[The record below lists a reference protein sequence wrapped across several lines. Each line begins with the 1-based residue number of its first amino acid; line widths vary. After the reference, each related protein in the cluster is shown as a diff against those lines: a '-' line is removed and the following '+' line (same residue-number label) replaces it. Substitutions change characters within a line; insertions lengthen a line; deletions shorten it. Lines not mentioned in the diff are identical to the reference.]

1 MGLMVKGMSAF
12 DRWLGHRS
20 RMAVSATVPK
30 LLPYPLGLNDALLPL
45 GGGAHFTLGD
55 AMEHVLVNGG
65 TGSGKTSGPLT
76 AFLGAY
82 MRAGFGGLVLTTK
95 NDDCARV
102 LALARAHGR
111 EKDVVVVNPQTMQR
125 FNFLDFEFSRE
136 GRGAGLVDN
145 AVALLMEAI
154 ENKSA
159 GGRQSS
165 DSYWI
170 EGVRRLLR
178 HSMETLRAADMKV
191 SMWGIKNIIDGMPQF
206 SDAKNG
212 PEFPQDS
219 FLLHCLNR
227 AEELGAETRHLR
239 QYWLQETARKGASRQ
254 VAGVVSTFS
263 GMADPFLHGVMAD
276 LFASEHENLYSPEWC
291 RVGTILI
298 LDLPVSEYGEVGR
311 TAQLIMKKVFI
322 DTLLRRQGLEPGE
335 VPCFLVCDE
344 YQFLATASDAKLL
357 QAGRSSCVGAL
368 CLTQNINNLY
378 AAMGD
383 GGGAQHRAH
392 ATLSYFQTL
401 VFCQNGD
408 KFTNEWASDTIGRT
422 LVRRY
427 NGSTSS
433 GTSESWSDNW
443 GVSSGYSSSQQG
455 GSHSR
460 NRSSGSSYSLS
471 GNTGMSH
478 GWGEQ
483 EAHQV
488 MPVTFTQLA
497 SGGPRNRYQVQTIV
511 FKPGKRFPPRGL
523 PYMGVT
529 FRQR

>member
-1 MGLMVKGMSAF
+1 MGLMVKSLSAF
-12 DRWLGHRS
+12 DRWLGRRS
-20 RMAVSATVPK
+20 GMAVTSPTAVK
-30 LLPYPLGLNDALLPL
+30 LMPYRLGLNDSLYPL
-45 GGGAHFTLGD
+45 GGGTHFTLGD
-55 AMEHVLVNGG
+55 AMEHILALGG

-76 AFLGAY
+76 AILGAY
-82 MRAGFGGLVLTTK
+82 LRAGFGGLVLTTK

-111 EKDVVVVNPQTMQR
+111 EKDVIVVNPRTMLR
-125 FNFLDFEFSRE
+125 FNFLDHEFSRE

-145 AVALLMEAI
+145 AVALLMEVI

-159 GGRQSS
+159 GGKRQDT
-165 DSYWI
+165 DSYWT
-170 EGVRRLLR
+170 EGARRLLR
-178 HSMETLRAADMKV
+178 HSMETLRAAGMKV
-191 SMWGIKNIIDGMPQF
+191 SMWGIKNIIDGMPSF
-206 SDAKNG
+206 SDRTDG
-212 PEFPQDS
+212 PEFPPDS

-254 VAGVVSTFS
+254 VSGFVSTFT

-276 LFASEHENLYSPEWC
+276 LFASEHENLYSPDWC
-291 RVGTILI
+291 RVGSILI
-298 LDLPVSEYGEVGR
+298 IDLPVSEYGEVGR
-311 TAQLIMKKVFI
+311 TAQLIIKKVFI
-322 DTLLRRQGLEPGE
+322 DALLRRQGLEPGE

-357 QAGRSSCVGAL
+357 QAGRSSYVGAL
-368 CLTQNINNLY
+368 CLTQNVNNLY

-383 GGGAQHRAH
+383 GGYHQAH
-392 ATLSYFQTL
+392 ATMSNFQTL

-408 KFTNEWASDTIGRT
+408 SATGQWAADTIGRVVVT
-422 LVRRY
+422 RY
-427 NGSTSS
+427 NGSASS
-433 GTSESWSDNW
+433 GVSESWSDNW
-443 GVSSGYSSSQQG
+443 GVSSGYSSSSQG

-460 NRSSGSSYSLS
+460 NRSSGSSYSIS
-471 GNTGMSH
+471 GNTGSSH

-497 SGGPRNRYQVQTIV
+497 SGGPRNNYRVQTIV